1 MKIDKK
7 VFYVIG
13 GLIILIGFI
22 VFARAQNV
30 GNRISPRCNSNG
42 VVDIDYAY
50 KIHSEEGY
58 TNYIAILTAG
68 KCEREFRGQIA
79 RTSNVGPYIE
89 SDINAQVEAKRLS
102 FYPDPFGDL
111 DVDGRGFFTLP

>member
-30 GNRISPRCNSNG
+30 GNRISPRCNANG
-42 VVDIDYAY
+42 VIDIDYAY
-50 KIHSEEGY
+50 KIHAGEGY

-68 KCEREFRGQIA
+68 KCERQFRGQVNSV
-79 RTSNVGPYIE
+79 SNIDPLIE
-89 SDINAQVEAKRLS
+89 ADINNEINTRALS
-102 FYPDPFGDL
+102 FYPDPFGDS
-111 DVDGRGFFTLP
+111 DVDGRGYFSIP